1 MPELPEVETIKNDLK
16 KIILG
21 KSITQVR
28 VHEPRVIRQPSA
40 GEFKK
45 GLSGAKINDVFRRG
59 KLLVL
64 ELSGGKF
71 LTIHLRMTGQL
82 VYPGG
87 GKASRVFFGLSGG
100 KGLDFNDQRLFGE
113 LRLVRDWQSLPFVKK
128 LGPEPFDLTL
138 AKFKDML
145 SGCKTQI
152 KPLLM
157 NQEFI
162 CGIGNLYAAE
172 ILFCAR
178 INPLRRA
185 QSLNTQEKK
194 SLYLAMQK
202 VLRMAIK
209 HGGSSIDDYVRLSG
223 RPGGYVAYH
232 RVYGRAGKPC
242 FICKSLIKRIA
253 QAGRGTYFCPK
264 CQPSPSVQLIQLR
277 KGRAG

>member
-16 KIILG
+16 KIIVG
-21 KSITQVR
+21 KSITDVR

-45 GLSGAKINDVFRRG
+45 GVRGAKIKDVFRRG

-113 LRLVRDWQSLPFVKK
+113 LRLVKDWQSLAFVKK

-138 AKFKDML
+138 VKFKDML

-172 ILFCAR
+172 ILFRAR
-178 INPLRRA
+178 INPLKRA

-202 VLRMAIK
+202 ILRMAIK

-242 FICKSLIKRIA
+242 FICRTLIKRIA

-264 CQPSPSVQLIQLR
+264 CQKNS
-277 KGRAG
+277 

>member
-1 MPELPEVETIKNDLK
+1 MIVGKTITGVCVND
-16 KIILG
+16 
-21 KSITQVR
+21 S
-28 VHEPRVIRQPSA
+28 RVIRQPSPA
-40 GEFKK
+40 AFKK
-45 GLSGAKINDVFRRG
+45 GLVGVKINDVLRRG

-64 ELSGGKF
+64 ELSQKKF

-87 GKASRVFFGLSGG
+87 GKSSRVFFSLSGG

-113 LRLVRDWQSLPFVKK
+113 LRLVKEWRNLPFVEK

-138 AKFKDML
+138 GDFKDML
-145 SGCKTQI
+145 SESKARI

-157 NQEFI
+157 DQGFV

-178 INPLRRA
+178 VNPLRRA
-185 QSLNTQEKK
+185 QSLTPGEKK
-194 SLYLAMQK
+194 ALFAAMQK
-202 VLRMAIK
+202 ILRMAIK

-223 RPGGYVAYH
+223 KPGGYVAYH

-242 FICKSLIKRIA
+242 FVCGRPVKRVA
-253 QAGRGTYFCPK
+253 QAGRGTYFCPH
-264 CQPSPSVQLIQLR
+264 CQ
-277 KGRAG
+277 K